1 MSSEVH
7 VNDIGTQFIVTVKD
21 DGVVQDIS
29 TATNLILIFKK
40 PDQTTS
46 NKTATLYTD
55 GTDGKMTY
63 TSVSG
68 DLNQAGNYKI
78 QGKVTLGG
86 ATYYTSIGSF
96 KVHCNL

>member
-1 MSSEVH
+1 MASEIH

-21 DGVVQDIS
+21 DGAVVDIS
-29 TATNLILIFKK
+29 SATSLVIIFKK

-63 TSVSG
+63 STVSG

-78 QGKVTLGG
+78 QGKVTLSGG
-86 ATYYTSIGSF
+86 VYYTSIGSF